1 MDQDEA
7 MDLYDIEFDRMD
19 GTKASL
25 AEHRDDVVMVV
36 NVASRCGL
44 TPQYE
49 TLEKLQQLYGERGFT
64 VVGFP
69 SNQFLQELSTDDK
82 IAEFCSTTYGVSFPV
97 VSKVKVNGRN
107 AHPLYAEL
115 TKTPDASGHDGR
127 IRWNFEKFLVLPGG
141 EVRRYSPRT
150 VPDAPEIIRAIEEH
164 LPR

>member
-1 MDQDEA
+1 MDI
-7 MDLYDIEFDRMD
+7 YDIPFDRMD
-19 GTKASL
+19 GTSATL
-25 AEHRDDVVMVV
+25 ADHRGDVVMVV

-49 TLEKLQQLYGERGFT
+49 ALEKLQRTYAERGFT

-97 VSKVKVNGRN
+97 VSKVKVNGKN

-115 TKTPDASGHDGR
+115 TKTPDGGGHDGR

-141 EVRRYSPRT
+141 DVRRYSPRT
-150 VPDAPEIIRAIEEH
+150 VPDAPEIIETIEEH